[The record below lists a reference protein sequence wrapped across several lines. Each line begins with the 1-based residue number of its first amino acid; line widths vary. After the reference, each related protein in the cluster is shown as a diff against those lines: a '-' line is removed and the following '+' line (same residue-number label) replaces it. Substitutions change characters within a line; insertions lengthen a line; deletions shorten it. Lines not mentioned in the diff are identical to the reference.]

1 MPDIETSGPSGRY
14 GALLFCEKEGFNE
27 LFDEVQLGERH
38 DIAIMS
44 TKGVSVTAARRL
56 VDRICARYQIPL
68 FVLHDFD
75 KSGFTILRTLQ
86 CDTRRYTFANKIKVI
101 DLGLRLADVKKHGLE
116 SESVEYRESARS
128 IRVGLAESGATEAEI
143 AFLLN
148 DRVELNAFT
157 SDELVAWIEGKLE
170 EHGVR
175 KVIPDQEMLTDA
187 YLRQRQ
193 SAYLKEHF
201 GELLERSR
209 RHIAGLDVSPDLQG
223 HVARLLQ
230 EKPALS
236 WNDAVAEI
244 ARTQT

>member
-1 MPDIETSGPSGRY
+1 
-14 GALLFCEKEGFNE
+14 
-27 LFDEVQLGERH
+27 V
-38 DIAIMS
+38 
-44 TKGVSVTAARRL
+44 
-56 VDRICARYQIPL
+56 
-68 FVLHDFD
+68 
-75 KSGFTILRTLQ
+75 
-86 CDTRRYTFANKIKVI
+86 NKIEVI
-101 DLGLRLADVKKHGLE
+101 DLGLRLADVEEHGLE

-128 IRVGLAESGATEAEI
+128 IRITLAESGATEAEI
-143 AFLLN
+143 EFLLN

-157 SDELVAWIEGKLE
+157 SDELVGWIEGKLE

-209 RHIAGLDVSPDLQG
+209 RHIAGLDVSPDLRG